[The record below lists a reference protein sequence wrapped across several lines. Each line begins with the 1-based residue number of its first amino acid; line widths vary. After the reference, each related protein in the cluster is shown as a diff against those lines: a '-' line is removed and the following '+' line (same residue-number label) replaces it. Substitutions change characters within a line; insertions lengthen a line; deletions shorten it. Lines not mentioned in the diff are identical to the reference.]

1 MRKLLLPSIIIVAAS
16 LLLIRIFYLQVIND
30 TFKLKSENNA
40 IKIQYEY
47 PERGYIYDRNGKLLV
62 ANQASYDIMVIPRE
76 IKNLDTLEFC
86 QLLDITK
93 EEFIKKIEKATVY
106 SPRLPSVFLPQL
118 NKSEYAAFQEKIRKF
133 QGFYVQKRSLR
144 DYEVDFG
151 ANVFGSITQVN
162 EQIIKENPYYKS
174 GDLIGKQGVEQ
185 YYEEILRGVK
195 GVKYFQK
202 DKYNRLI
209 GSYKNG
215 KYDTIAVQGEDINL
229 TIDAEIQRYGEQL
242 MVNKRGGIVAIEPKT
257 GEILALITAPSYDPS
272 ILVGRQRS
280 KNYTLLYNDSIAK
293 PLYDR
298 GLLAEYPPG
307 SPFKILTGLVALQE
321 GVIDEN
327 FTVFCRHGFS
337 YARGRFM
344 RCHCHGGALQL
355 HRGIYE
361 SCNAYFGTAYMK
373 TINKYVKPSY
383 AVDVWSN
390 HVKSFGL
397 GQFMGYDLP
406 TGRRGNIPSSKTYKR
421 IYPNGGWR
429 STAIVSNAIGQGEVL
444 MTPIQ
449 LANMMATVANQGY
462 YYTPHIIKK
471 IKGENIDPKFKVKHT
486 TTINKEYFT
495 PIINGLFDV
504 YNLGTARGLRV
515 DGIDICGKTGTAE
528 NFAKIDG
535 KRVKL
540 EDHSIFVA
548 FAPKDNPKI
557 AIAVMVENGGYG
569 ATIAGP
575 IASLMIEKYLRKKIT
590 RTDLEKRILER
601 SLRDRYAILG
611 GMKEANAIESTPKD
625 TIQKYK
631 ETKTN
636 TATDTTKKSN

>member
-1 MRKLLLPSIIIVAAS
+1 
-16 LLLIRIFYLQVIND
+16 
-30 TFKLKSENNA
+30 
-40 IKIQYEY
+40 
-47 PERGYIYDRNGKLLV
+47 
-62 ANQASYDIMVIPRE
+62 
-76 IKNLDTLEFC
+76 
-86 QLLDITK
+86 
-93 EEFIKKIEKATVY
+93 
-106 SPRLPSVFLPQL
+106 
-118 NKSEYAAFQEKIRKF
+118 
-133 QGFYVQKRSLR
+133 
-144 DYEVDFG
+144 
-151 ANVFGSITQVN
+151 
-162 EQIIKENPYYKS
+162 
-174 GDLIGKQGVEQ
+174 
-185 YYEEILRGVK
+185 
-195 GVKYFQK
+195 
-202 DKYNRLI
+202 
-209 GSYKNG
+209 
-215 KYDTIAVQGEDINL
+215 
-229 TIDAEIQRYGEQL
+229 
-242 MVNKRGGIVAIEPKT
+242 
-257 GEILALITAPSYDPS
+257 
-272 ILVGRQRS
+272 
-280 KNYTLLYNDSIAK
+280 
-293 PLYDR
+293 
-298 GLLAEYPPG
+298 
-307 SPFKILTGLVALQE
+307 
-321 GVIDEN
+321 
-327 FTVFCRHGFS
+327 
-337 YARGRFM
+337 M